1 MYVGGMILV
10 ILGLAIVFQA
20 EYNFF
25 NDIATIPIVL
35 FWSVFLFL
43 FIKVVEK
50 VAMFL
55 NVWDYKIYQ

>member
-1 MYVGGMILV
+1 MGGMILV